1 MRGLLA
7 TPAKL
12 QVQDQ
17 LMNEELTERL
27 FVLSDS
33 GTLDLASINL
43 QRGRDH
49 GLPGG
54 PSRFLSCGS
63 CQMSCCSNVS
73 RTYCQRLRN
82 GFESLC
88 TLAF

>member
-7 TPAKL
+7 RPAKL

-17 LMNEELTERL
+17 LLNEELTERL
-27 FVLSDS
+27 FVLSDA

-54 PSRFLSCGS
+54 PPCAVSQTCGFARIQEAA
-63 CQMSCCSNVS
+63 CKAHQ
-73 RTYCQRLRN
+73 L
-82 GFESLC
+82 
-88 TLAF
+88 

>member
-1 MRGLLA
+1 MDPVLRGLLDR
-7 TPAKL
+7 PAKL

-27 FVLSDS
+27 FVLSNS

-54 PSRFLSCGS
+54 SSQLLSCSG
-63 CQMSCCSNVS
+63 CQVPVGLD
-73 RTYCQRLRN
+73 LR
-82 GFESLC
+82 
-88 TLAF
+88 

>member
-7 TPAKL
+7 RPAKL

-17 LMNEELTERL
+17 LLNEELTERL
-27 FVLSDS
+27 FVLSDA
-33 GTLDLASINL
+33 GTLDLASITL

-54 PSRFLSCGS
+54 PPCPATRTCGFAHIQEAA
-63 CQMSCCSNVS
+63 CK
-73 RTYCQRLRN
+73 
-82 GFESLC
+82 
-88 TLAF
+88 AH